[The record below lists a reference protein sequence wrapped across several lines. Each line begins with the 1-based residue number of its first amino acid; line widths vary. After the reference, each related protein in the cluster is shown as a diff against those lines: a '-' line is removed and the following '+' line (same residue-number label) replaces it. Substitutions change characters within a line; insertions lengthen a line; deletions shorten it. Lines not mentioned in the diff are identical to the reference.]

1 MKKTFSLL
9 VLMFA
14 FCIVGFAQ
22 SAKPAKKAMLMGDNQ
37 IKDLQTGQVLRVTK
51 ASRNIPARTGKLTI
65 KKNAIITKPK
75 KLENTTSPK
84 N

>member
-1 MKKTFSLL
+1 MKKIFSLL

-22 SAKPAKKAMLMGDNQ
+22 SAKPSKKAMLMGDNQ
-37 IKDLQTGQVLRVTK
+37 IKDLKTGQVLRVTK
-51 ASRNIPARTGKLTI
+51 ASKSIPATTGRLTI
-65 KKNAIITKPK
+65 KKNAKPQPK
-75 KLENTTSPK
+75 KLEKTTAPK